1 MIRSKERIQVLGG
14 PAEVGFP
21 SIFVAAPSVVV
32 QGYARHVDNDQVER
46 RTHTGFRWTAK
57 AGFVVCLGTYIKLS
71 SNERQ
76 SAYLYEESSFRI
88 GARLRALS

>member
-1 MIRSKERIQVLGG
+1 MLIMIRSKEERIQVFGG
-14 PAEVGFP
+14 
-21 SIFVAAPSVVV
+21 
-32 QGYARHVDNDQVER
+32 R
-46 RTHTGFRWTAK
+46 RRR
-57 AGFVVCLGTYIKLS
+57 VLYMIVCLGTYIKLS